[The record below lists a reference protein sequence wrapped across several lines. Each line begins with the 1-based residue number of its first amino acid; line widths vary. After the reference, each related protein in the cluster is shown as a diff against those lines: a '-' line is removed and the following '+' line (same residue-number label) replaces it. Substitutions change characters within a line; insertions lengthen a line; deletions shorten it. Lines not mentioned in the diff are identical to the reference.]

1 MKWCDLCR
9 RNVEPKRKIGAG
21 SLIAVLVTFGWW
33 ILAIPFYKKRCP
45 ICGGTHLS
53 VPHSDTDHPGHGHQ
67 GGTTDG
73 LQRLELLAKL
83 KDNGSLTQAEYDEQ
97 KAKILASM

>member
-9 RNVEPKRKIGAG
+9 RNVEPKRKIGVG
-21 SLIAVLVTFGWW
+21 TLIA
-33 ILAIPFYKKRCP
+33 ILFTGFIWLLLIPFYKKRCP
-45 ICGGTHLS
+45 VCGGTHLS
-53 VPHSDTDHPGHGHQ
+53 APHGDTDHPGHGYQ

-83 KDNGSLTQAEYDEQ
+83 KDNGSLTQDEYDQQ

>member
-1 MKWCDLCR
+1 MKWCDLCK

-53 VPHSDTDHPGHGHQ
+53 VPRSEADQPAHSHQ
-67 GGTTDG
+67 GGTTST
-73 LQRLELLAKL
+73 LQQLERLASL
-83 KDNGSLTQAEYDEQ
+83 KENGAITQQEFEQQ
-97 KAKILASM
+97 KAKILAS